1 MEQQRPL
8 AQGTGSRN
16 NVVNVFPGRVE
27 LRDGWQNRNIFS
39 VAIKEVVAVSI
50 KGLISSTL
58 TIEVNDGRRL
68 NVEGMARPD
77 ARQIK
82 AAVEDQK
89 QKAGLYE

>member
-1 MEQQRPL
+1 MEQQRPI

-16 NVVNVFPGRVE
+16 NVVDVFPDRVE

-39 VAIKEVVAVSI
+39 VGLKEVVEVSV
-50 KGLISSTL
+50 KGLINSTL

-68 NVEGMARPD
+68 SVEGLARPD

-82 AAVEDQK
+82 AAIEDQK
-89 QKAGLYE
+89 RRAGLYE

>member
-1 MEQQRPL
+1 MEQRPL

-16 NVVNVFPGRVE
+16 NVVEVFSDRVE

-39 VAIKEVVAVSI
+39 VAIREVVEVSI
-50 KGLISSTL
+50 KGLINSTL

-68 NVEGMARPD
+68 DIEGMARPD

-82 AAVEDQK
+82 AAVEAQK
-89 QKAGLYE
+89 SKAGLYE